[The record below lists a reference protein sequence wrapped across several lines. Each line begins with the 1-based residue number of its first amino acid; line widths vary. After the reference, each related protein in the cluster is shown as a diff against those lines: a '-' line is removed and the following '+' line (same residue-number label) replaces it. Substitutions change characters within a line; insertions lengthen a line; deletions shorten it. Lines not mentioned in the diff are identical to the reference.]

1 LGFFAKQECAVK
13 VVHVLVV
20 EDSPTQAQELALLL
34 ESEGFTVDVAR
45 NGEEGLAR
53 CQQAQYEL
61 VLSDVVMPGIDG
73 YELCRRLKADAKTH
87 RIPVVL
93 LTSLA
98 EPMDVIR
105 GLECGADNF
114 LTKPYDAAYLIGRL
128 RRLLDDLALR
138 GERKVAVGVEVV
150 LLGRKFT
157 INSDR
162 EQMLDLLMSTFEEV
176 LRSRQREYETKLTEQ
191 TLRESHRLLQS
202 ALDALPEQ
210 IAIIHHNGSI
220 VAANAAFRSSL
231 ADAGVVGLPYIDVWK
246 RAFGALSEDTEQLV
260 AGIREVHEGSRQS
273 FSLEYSVTLEKE
285 QRWFALRA
293 SRFPDRGERLLA
305 IENQDITVRKR
316 LETQLRHSQKMEA
329 IGQLAGGIAHD
340 FNNLLAVIQSYGQ
353 FLVQDL
359 DAADSK
365 RGDVEQILLAAEAA
379 SGLTRQL
386 LAFSRQ
392 QVLKPQVLDPN
403 LVIRELEKML
413 RRVIGEDVEY
423 VAVLDPAIGR
433 VRADVGQLQQILM
446 NLVVNARDAM
456 PSGGKLTLETGN
468 FVLDDEYARVHEG
481 VSAGE
486 YVAISVTDTGT
497 GMDADTQLRIFEPFF
512 TTKVVGRGT
521 GLGLSTVYGI
531 VQQSGGHIWVYSE
544 LGRGTTFR
552 IYLPLV
558 DEPTAT
564 ARRALPVQP
573 VGGSETVLVVE
584 DNHAVRT
591 AISRILR
598 RAGYEVLEA
607 EGAADARALCSDAAR
622 IIHLLITDVVMPQVS
637 GPDLAIEL
645 SALRPQLKVLFMSG
659 YSGNAITRHGVLRE
673 GLMFLQ
679 KPFSPASVTHAVR
692 EVLASPKVDLTN

>member
-1 LGFFAKQECAVK
+1 VGFFAKQECAVK
-13 VVHVLVV
+13 VVRVLVV
-20 EDSPTQAQELALLL
+20 EDSPTQAQELAWLL
-34 ESEGFTVDVAR
+34 ESEGFAVDIAR
-45 NGEEGLAR
+45 NGEEGFAR
-53 CQQAQYEL
+53 CQEGKYEL

-73 YELCRRLKADAKTH
+73 YELCRRLKADGKTH

-114 LTKPYDAAYLIGRL
+114 LTKPYDAAYLIGRV
-128 RRLLDDLALR
+128 RRLLEDLALR

-231 ADAGVVGLPYIDVWK
+231 GDASVVGLPYIDVWK
-246 RAFGALSEDTEQLV
+246 RAFGALPEDTEQLV
-260 AGIREVHEGSRQS
+260 TGIREVHEGARQS
-273 FSLEYSVTLEKE
+273 FALEYTVTLAKE

-293 SRFPDRGERLLA
+293 SPFPDRGERLLA
-305 IENQDITVRKR
+305 IENQDITLRKR

-353 FLVQDL
+353 FLVQDI

-365 RGDVEQILLAAEAA
+365 HGDVEQILFAAEAA
-379 SGLTRQL
+379 AGLTRQL

-392 QVLKPQVLDPN
+392 QVLKPEVLDPN
-403 LVIRELEKML
+403 AVIRELEKML
-413 RRVIGEDVEY
+413 RRVIGEDMEY
-423 VAVLDPAIGR
+423 VAVLDPAVGR
-433 VRADVGQLQQILM
+433 VRADAGQLQQILM

-456 PSGGKLTLETGN
+456 PSGGKLTLETSN
-468 FVLDDEYARVHEG
+468 FVLDDEYARMHEG

-486 YVAISVTDTGT
+486 YVAISVTDTGI
-497 GMDADTQLRIFEPFF
+497 GMDAETQLRIFEPFF

-531 VQQSGGHIWVYSE
+531 VQQSGGHISVYSE
-544 LGRGTTFR
+544 PGRGTTFR
-552 IYLPLV
+552 IYLPRV
-558 DEPTAT
+558 DELTSSAH
-564 ARRALPVQP
+564 RALPAEP
-573 VGGSETVLVVE
+573 VAGCETVLVVE
-584 DNHAVRT
+584 DNEAVRT

-598 RAGYEVLEA
+598 RAGYSVLEA
-607 EGAADARALCSDAAR
+607 EGAADARALCSDASR
-622 IIHLLITDVVMPQVS
+622 VIHLLITDVVMPQVS
-637 GPDLAIEL
+637 GPDLAFEL
-645 SALRPQLKVLFMSG
+645 SALRPELRVLFMSG

-673 GLMFLQ
+673 GLTFLQ
-679 KPFSPASVTHAVR
+679 KPFSPTSVTHAVR
-692 EVLASPKVDLTN
+692 EVLASPKVDLTH

>member
-1 LGFFAKQECAVK
+1 MK

>member
-1 LGFFAKQECAVK
+1 
-13 VVHVLVV
+13 
-20 EDSPTQAQELALLL
+20 
-34 ESEGFTVDVAR
+34 
-45 NGEEGLAR
+45 
-53 CQQAQYEL
+53 
-61 VLSDVVMPGIDG
+61 
-73 YELCRRLKADAKTH
+73 
-87 RIPVVL
+87 VVL
-93 LTSLA
+93 LTSLV

-114 LTKPYDAAYLIGRL
+114 LTKPYDAAYLIGRV
-128 RRLLDDLALR
+128 RRLLEDLALR
-138 GERKVAVGVEVV
+138 GERKVAVGVEVL

-210 IAIIHHNGSI
+210 IAIIHQNGSI

-231 ADAGVVGLPYIDVWK
+231 GDAFTVVGLPYIDVWK
-246 RAFGALSEDTEQLV
+246 RAFGALLEDTEQLV
-260 AGIREVHEGSRQS
+260 TGIREVHEGTRQS
-273 FSLEYSVTLEKE
+273 FALEYTVTLAKE

-293 SRFPDRGERLLA
+293 SPFPDRGERLLA

-353 FLVQDL
+353 FLVQDI
-359 DAADSK
+359 DTGDSK
-365 RGDVEQILLAAEAA
+365 RGDVEQILFAAEAA
-379 SGLTRQL
+379 AGLTRQL

-392 QVLKPQVLDPN
+392 QVLKPEVLDPN
-403 LVIRELEKML
+403 AVIRELEKML
-413 RRVIGEDVEY
+413 RRVIGEDMEY

-433 VRADVGQLQQILM
+433 VRADAGQLQQILM

-456 PSGGKLTLETGN
+456 PRGGKLTLETGN
-468 FVLDDEYARVHEG
+468 VVLDDEYARLHEG

-497 GMDADTQLRIFEPFF
+497 GMDAETQLRIFEPFF

-544 LGRGTTFR
+544 PGRGTTFR

-558 DEPTAT
+558 DEPTSG
-564 ARRALPVQP
+564 ARRALPAEP

-584 DNHAVRT
+584 DNEAVRM

-598 RAGYEVLEA
+598 RAGYDVLEA
-607 EGAADARALCSDAAR
+607 EGAADARAVCSDPR
-622 IIHLLITDVVMPQVS
+622 RVVHLLITDVVMPQVS
-637 GPDLAIEL
+637 GPDLAVEL
-645 SALRPQLKVLFMSG
+645 TALRPELKVLFMSG

-673 GLMFLQ
+673 GLMCLQ

-692 EVLASPKVDLTN
+692 EVLASPKVQLTT

>member
-1 LGFFAKQECAVK
+1 VGFFAKQECAVK
-13 VVHVLVV
+13 VVRVLVV
-20 EDSPTQAQELALLL
+20 EDSPTQAQELAWLL
-34 ESEGFTVDVAR
+34 ESEGFEVDIAR

-53 CQQAQYEL
+53 CQQGQYEL

-73 YELCRRLKADAKTH
+73 YELCRRLKADGKTH

-114 LTKPYDAAYLIGRL
+114 LTKPYDAAYLIGRV
-128 RRLLDDLALR
+128 RRLLEDLALR
-138 GERKVAVGVEVV
+138 GERKVAVGVEVL

-231 ADAGVVGLPYIDVWK
+231 GDASVVGLPYIDVWK

-260 AGIREVHEGSRQS
+260 AGIREVQEGARQS
-273 FSLEYSVTLEKE
+273 FALEYTVTLAKE

-293 SRFPDRGERLLA
+293 SPFPDRGERLLA
-305 IENQDITVRKR
+305 IENQDITLRKR

-329 IGQLAGGIAHD
+329 VGQLAGGIAHD

-353 FLVQDL
+353 FLVQDI

-365 RGDVEQILLAAEAA
+365 RGDVEQILFAAEAA
-379 SGLTRQL
+379 AGLTRQL

-392 QVLKPQVLDPN
+392 QVLKPEVLDPN
-403 LVIRELEKML
+403 AVIRELEKML
-413 RRVIGEDVEY
+413 RRVIGEDMEY
-423 VAVLDPAIGR
+423 VAVLDPAVGR
-433 VRADVGQLQQILM
+433 VRADAGQLQQILM

-456 PSGGKLTLETGN
+456 PSGGKLTLETSN
-468 FVLDDEYARVHEG
+468 FVLDDEYARMHEG

-497 GMDADTQLRIFEPFF
+497 GMDAETQLRIFEPFF

-531 VQQSGGHIWVYSE
+531 VQQSGGHISVYSE
-544 LGRGTTFR
+544 PGRGTTFR
-552 IYLPLV
+552 IYLPRV
-558 DEPTAT
+558 DELTSSAH
-564 ARRALPVQP
+564 RALPAEP
-573 VGGSETVLVVE
+573 VAGCETVLVVE
-584 DNHAVRT
+584 DNEAVRT

-598 RAGYEVLEA
+598 RAGYSVLEA
-607 EGAADARALCSDAAR
+607 EGAADARALCSDSR
-622 IIHLLITDVVMPQVS
+622 RVIHLLITDVVMPQVS

-645 SALRPQLKVLFMSG
+645 SALRPELRVLFMSG

-692 EVLASPKVDLTN
+692 EVLASPKVHLTS

>member
-1 LGFFAKQECAVK
+1 MKTVR
-13 VVHVLVV
+13 VLVV
-20 EDSPTQAQELALLL
+20 EDSPTQAQELAWLL
-34 ESEGFTVDVAR
+34 ESEGFAVDIAR
-45 NGEEGLAR
+45 NGEEGFAR
-53 CQQAQYEL
+53 CQEAQYEL

-73 YELCRRLKADAKTH
+73 YELCRRLKADAKTQ

-114 LTKPYDAAYLIGRL
+114 LTKPYDAAYLIGRV
-128 RRLLDDLALR
+128 RRLLGDLALR
-138 GERKVAVGVEVV
+138 GERKVAVGVEVL

-210 IAIIHHNGSI
+210 IAIVQHNGSI

-231 ADAGVVGLPYIDVWK
+231 GDAGVVGLPYIDVWK
-246 RAFGALSEDTEQLV
+246 RAFGALPEDTDQLV
-260 AGIREVHEGSRQS
+260 TGIREVHEGVRQS
-273 FSLEYSVTLEKE
+273 FALEYSVTLAKE

-293 SRFPDRGERLLA
+293 SPFPDRGERLLA

-353 FLVQDL
+353 FLVQDI

-379 SGLTRQL
+379 TGLTRQL

-392 QVLKPQVLDPN
+392 QVLKPEVLDPN
-403 LVIRELEKML
+403 AVIRELEKML
-413 RRVIGEDVEY
+413 RRVIGEDMEY
-423 VAVLDPAIGR
+423 VAVLDPGIGR

-456 PSGGKLTLETGN
+456 PSGGKLTLETCN
-468 FVLDDEYARVHEG
+468 FVLDDEYARLHEG

-486 YVAISVTDTGT
+486 YVAISVTDTGI
-497 GMDADTQLRIFEPFF
+497 GMDAETQLRIFEPFF

-544 LGRGTTFR
+544 PGRGTTFR

-558 DEPTAT
+558 DEPTAGT
-564 ARRALPVQP
+564 RRVLPVQP
-573 VGGSETVLVVE
+573 VGGHETVLVVE
-584 DNHAVRT
+584 DNDAVRT

-598 RAGYEVLEA
+598 RAGYDVLEA
-607 EGAADARALCSDAAR
+607 EGATDARALCSDSAR
-622 IIHLLITDVVMPQVS
+622 AIHLLITDVVMPQVS

-645 SALRPQLKVLFMSG
+645 SALRPELRVLFMSG

>member
-1 LGFFAKQECAVK
+1 LGLFAKQECAVK
-13 VVHVLVV
+13 VVRVLVV
-20 EDSPTQAQELALLL
+20 EDSPTQAQELAWLL
-34 ESEGFTVDVAR
+34 ESEGFAVDVAR

-73 YELCRRLKADAKTH
+73 YELCRRLKTDGKTH

-128 RRLLDDLALR
+128 RRLLEDLALR

-231 ADAGVVGLPYIDVWK
+231 GDTGVVGLPYIDVWK
-246 RAFGALSEDTEQLV
+246 RAFGALSEDTEQLM
-260 AGIREVHEGSRQS
+260 AGIREVHDGSRQS

-293 SRFPDRGERLLA
+293 NRFPDRGERLLA

-403 LVIRELEKML
+403 VVIRELEKML
-413 RRVIGEDVEY
+413 RRVVGEDVEY

-531 VQQSGGHIWVYSE
+531 VQQSGGHIWLYSE

-584 DNHAVRT
+584 DNDAVRT

-598 RAGYEVLEA
+598 RAGYDVLEA
-607 EGAADARALCSDAAR
+607 EGAAEARALCSDAAR
-622 IIHLLITDVVMPQVS
+622 VIHLLITDVVMPQVS

-679 KPFSPASVTHAVR
+679 KPFSPESVTHAVR